1 MRRDSSNNDLRNLI
15 IGAEQ
20 KIPLSD
26 GKYVTAINFDN
37 AATTPV
43 LNSVLKE
50 INYFAPWYSS
60 VHRGGG
66 YKSEVSSD
74 IYEQGR
80 AVVQSFVNSDK
91 ERDIVIFTKNTTESI
106 NILSFVL
113 SQQKFNQK
121 VVLSTCMEHAANDL
135 PWRNKFKVDYV
146 EIDKAGRLSI
156 EDLENKLKMYRGSVK
171 LVSVTGAS
179 NVTGYLNP
187 IHKIAALAHKYDAK
201 ILVDGAQMVPHTSVD
216 MKGLDPM
223 ENIDYLAFSAHK
235 MYAPFGAGVLIGP
248 KKDFKEGSPFVQG
261 GGAISLVTHKR
272 VEWDEPAGKD
282 EAGTPNAMGVVA
294 LTTAIKTLQ
303 SVGMDNIYRT
313 EKALYDYAISGMKN
327 IPGIKFY
334 SDPFKEDT
342 ISVIP
347 FNLEGI
353 NHHLLPSILSAEAGI
368 AVRNGFFCTH
378 PYCERLLGLSE
389 DDMNHYF
396 EEDDWSLFPGMVR
409 VSFGFYNNYKEIDK
423 FLSILRIIAENKE
436 YYINK
441 YSNNLTSNQIKNEAA
456 LYTNISNRGC

>member
-1 MRRDSSNNDLRNLI
+1 MRHDPSNNDLRNLI

-43 LNSVLKE
+43 LYSVLRD
-50 INYFAPWYSS
+50 INHFAPWYSS

-66 YKSEVSSD
+66 YKSKVSSD

-80 AVVQSFVNSDK
+80 AVVQNFVNSDK
-91 ERDIVIFTKNTTESI
+91 ERDTVIFTKNTTESI
-106 NILSFVL
+106 NTLSFVL
-113 SQQKFNQK
+113 SQQITQQK
-121 VVLSTCMEHAANDL
+121 VILSTFMEHAANDL

-146 EIDKAGRLSI
+146 EIDRFGRLSI
-156 EDLENKLKMYRGSVK
+156 EDLEDKLIRYRGSVK

-187 IHKIAALAHKYDAK
+187 IHKIAALAHKYGAK
-201 ILVDGAQMVPHTSVD
+201 VLVDGAQMVPHTFVD
-216 MKGLDPM
+216 MKCFDTL
-223 ENIDYLAFSAHK
+223 EHIDYLAFSAHK

-248 KKDFKEGSPFVQG
+248 KKDFKEGNPFVQG
-261 GGAISLVTHKR
+261 GGAINLVTHKR

-282 EAGTPNAMGVVA
+282 EAGTPNAMGIVA
-294 LTTAIKTLQ
+294 LTAAIKTLQ
-303 SVGMDNIYRT
+303 SVGMDNIYKI
-313 EKALYDYAISGMKN
+313 EKTLYDYAISHMKN

-334 SDPFKEDT
+334 SDPSKEDT

-347 FNLEGI
+347 FNLEGVH
-353 NHHLLPSILSAEAGI
+353 HHLLPSILSDEAGI

-389 DDMNHYF
+389 EDMNYYF
-396 EEDDWSLFPGMVR
+396 ENDDGLFPGMVR
-409 VSFGFYNNYKEIDK
+409 VSFGFYNNCKEIDK

-441 YSNNLTSNQIKNEAA
+441 YSNDFSSNQTKNEVG
-456 LYTNISNRGC
+456 LCTNIFNHGC

>member
-1 MRRDSSNNDLRNLI
+1 MSHEPLNNELRNSI

-20 KIPLSD
+20 KVPLSD

-50 INYFAPWYSS
+50 INNFAPWYSS
-60 VHRGGG
+60 VHRGAG
-66 YKSEVSSD
+66 YKSQVTSD
-74 IYEQGR
+74 FYEQGR
-80 AVVQSFVNSDK
+80 VVVQSFVNSDK
-91 ERDIVIFTKNTTESI
+91 ENDIVIFTKNTTESI
-106 NILSFVL
+106 NMLSFIL
-113 SQQKFNQK
+113 SQQKNQQN
-121 VVLSTCMEHAANDL
+121 VILSTFMEHAANDL

-146 EIDKAGRLSI
+146 DIDSLGRLSI
-156 EDLENKLKMYRGSVK
+156 KDLEDKLIKYRGSVK

-187 IHKIAALAHKYDAK
+187 IHKIAALSHKYGAK

-216 MKGLDPM
+216 MKSVDTL
-223 ENIDYLAFSAHK
+223 EHIDYLAFSAHK
-235 MYAPFGAGVLIGP
+235 MYAPFGVGVLIGP
-248 KKDFKEGSPFVQG
+248 KKDFMEGIPFVQG
-261 GGAISLVTHKR
+261 GGAINLVTPRR
-272 VEWDEPAGKD
+272 VEWGEPAERD

-294 LTTAIKTLQ
+294 LTAAIKTLQ
-303 SVGMDNIYRT
+303 SVGMDNIFHI
-313 EKALYDYAISGMKN
+313 EKTLYDYAISHMIK

-347 FNLEGI
+347 FNLEGVD
-353 NHHLLPSILSAEAGI
+353 HHLLPFVLSGEAGI

-389 DDMNHYF
+389 DDINHF
-396 EEDDWSLFPGMVR
+396 LRDDTVSFPGMVR

-423 FLSILRIIAENKE
+423 FISIFRKIAENKE
-436 YYINK
+436 HYINK
-441 YSNNLTSNQIKNEAA
+441 YSSNLSSSETKNEAGKC
-456 LYTNISNRGC
+456 TNFANIGC

>member
-1 MRRDSSNNDLRNLI
+1 MRLDSTNHDLRNLI

-37 AATTPV
+37 AATTPI
-43 LNSVLKE
+43 LQSVLRE
-50 INYFAPWYSS
+50 INNFAPWYSS

-66 YKSEVSSD
+66 YKSKISSE
-74 IYEQGR
+74 IYEQAR
-80 AVVQSFVNSDK
+80 DVVQSFVKSDK
-91 ERDIVIFTKNTTESI
+91 EKDIVIFTKNTTESI

-113 SQQKFNQK
+113 SQQKVQQK
-121 VVLSTCMEHAANDL
+121 VILSTFMEHAANDL
-135 PWRNKFKVDYV
+135 PWRSKFKVDYV
-146 EIDKAGRLSI
+146 DIDKFGRLSI
-156 EDLENKLKMYRGSVK
+156 EDLENKLIRYRGNVK
-171 LVSVTGAS
+171 LVTVTGAS

-187 IHKIAALAHKYDAK
+187 IHKIAAIVHKYGAK
-201 ILVDGAQMVPHTSVD
+201 ILVDGAQMVPHTTVD
-216 MKGLDPM
+216 MKGFETL
-223 ENIDYLAFSAHK
+223 EHIDYLAFSAHK

-248 KKDFKEGSPFVQG
+248 KEDFKEGNPFLQG
-261 GGAISLVTHKR
+261 GGAIDLVTHRR

-294 LTTAIKTLQ
+294 LTAAIKTLQ
-303 SVGMDNIYRT
+303 SVGMDNIYKI
-313 EKALYDYAISGMKN
+313 EKALYDYTIGHMKKISD
-327 IPGIKFY
+327 IRFY
-334 SDPFKEDT
+334 SDPFKDDT

-353 NHHLLPSILSAEAGI
+353 HHHLLPSILSDEAGI

-389 DDMNHYF
+389 EDMNHYF
-396 EEDDWSLFPGMVR
+396 EDDDALFPGMVR
-409 VSFGFYNNYKEIDK
+409 VSFGFYNNYNEIDK
-423 FLSILRIIAENKE
+423 FISILRIIAENKE

-441 YSNNLTSNQIKNEAA
+441 YSKDLSSNQTKREGGLCRI
-456 LYTNISNRGC
+456 YNRGC

>member
-1 MRRDSSNNDLRNLI
+1 MRDVPSNRELRDLVVGVD
-15 IGAEQ
+15 Q
-20 KIPLSD
+20 KIPLPN

-43 LNSVLKE
+43 LYPVLKE
-50 INYFAPWYSS
+50 INRFAPWYSS

-66 YKSEVSSD
+66 YKSKVSSD

-80 AVVQSFVNSDK
+80 SVVQSFVNSDK

-113 SQQKFNQK
+113 SQQKKHQT
-121 VVLSTCMEHAANDL
+121 VVLSTFMEHAANDL
-135 PWRNKFKVDYV
+135 PWRTKFKVDY
-146 EIDKAGRLSI
+146 IDVDRFGRLSTS
-156 EDLENKLKMYRGSVK
+156 DLEDKLIRYRGSVK

-187 IHKIAALAHKYDAK
+187 IHKIAALAHKYGAK

-216 MKGLDPM
+216 MMSYESL
-223 ENIDYLAFSAHK
+223 EHIDYLVFSAHK

-248 KKDFKEGSPFVQG
+248 KKDFMKGDPFVQG

-272 VEWDEPAGKD
+272 VIWDDPAGKD

-294 LTTAIKTLQ
+294 LAAAIKTLQ
-303 SVGMDNIYRT
+303 SMGMDHIYKI
-313 EKALYDYAISGMKN
+313 EKDLYDYAISRMKK
-327 IPGIKFY
+327 IPGIIFY
-334 SDPFKEDT
+334 SDPFKDDT

-347 FNLEGI
+347 FNLEGVQ
-353 NHHLLPSILSAEAGI
+353 HHLLPTIISDEAGI

-378 PYCERLLGLSE
+378 PYCERLLHLNE
-389 DDMNHYF
+389 DDMKHYF
-396 EEDDWSLFPGMVR
+396 DGDDDMFPGMVR

-423 FLSILRIIAENKE
+423 FISILRKVAENKE

-441 YSNNLTSNQIKNEAA
+441 YSKSLSTNQIKNEAG
-456 LYTNISNRGC
+456 LCNNMFNPGC

>member
-1 MRRDSSNNDLRNLI
+1 MKRNISNNGLRNLI

-26 GKYVTAINFDN
+26 GNYVTAINFDN

-43 LNSVLKE
+43 LYSVLRQ
-50 INYFAPWYSS
+50 INHFAPWYSS

-74 IYEQGR
+74 IYEKGR

-106 NILSFVL
+106 NLLSFVL
-113 SQQKFNQK
+113 SQQKIQQK
-121 VVLSTCMEHAANDL
+121 VVLSTFMEHAANDL
-135 PWRNKFKVDYV
+135 PWRDKFQVDYV
-146 EIDKAGRLSI
+146 EIDRSGRLSI
-156 EDLENKLKMYRGSVK
+156 KDLEDKLIRYRGSVQ

-187 IHKIAALAHKYDAK
+187 IHKIAALAHRYGAK

-216 MKGLDPM
+216 MKGPDTL
-223 ENIDYLAFSAHK
+223 EHIDYLAFSAHK

-248 KKDFKEGSPFVQG
+248 KKDFKEGNPFVQG
-261 GGAISLVTHKR
+261 GGAIDLVTHKR

-294 LTTAIKTLQ
+294 LTAAIKTFR
-303 SVGMDNIYRT
+303 SVGMDNIYKI
-313 EKALYDYAISGMKN
+313 EKALYDYAISHMKN

-347 FNLEGI
+347 FNLEGVY
-353 NHHLLPSILSAEAGI
+353 HHLLPSMLSGEAGI

-389 DDMNHYF
+389 EDMDHYF
-396 EEDDWSLFPGMVR
+396 EDDDALFPGMVR
-409 VSFGFYNNYKEIDK
+409 VSLGFYNNYKEIDR
-423 FLSILRIIAENKE
+423 FLSILRRIAENKE

-441 YSNNLTSNQIKNEAA
+441 YSNNLSSNQTKNEAG
-456 LYTNISNRGC
+456 LYTHIFNHGC